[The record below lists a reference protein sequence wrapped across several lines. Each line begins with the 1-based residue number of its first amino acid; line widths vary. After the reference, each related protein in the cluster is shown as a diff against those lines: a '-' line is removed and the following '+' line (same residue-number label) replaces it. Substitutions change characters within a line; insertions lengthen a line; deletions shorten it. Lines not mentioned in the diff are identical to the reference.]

1 MGTRYFLCLVSLI
14 SYGACGRCDE
24 DMYGDHLELVIPMT
38 TYPSQDTFHIGDTL
52 WVEFNIDK
60 NVALSNTDKSIR
72 LDSFD
77 FFSKFYIAEIS
88 DTISN
93 YDVNMDTFIL
103 KGKLEYLP
111 LTYVTLYPITYV
123 ETVEEYQ
130 FKMGVVINEP
140 GLYYIGMD
148 TNPDLYEFHNH
159 PALFTCEDNKRKS
172 VDIYYHNTST
182 SLATFENIF
191 KQTNVEYLR
200 DLVDYEDYS
209 RGGAIAIV
217 VL

>member
-1 MGTRYFLCLVSLI
+1 MGNRFFLCLVSLI

-52 WVEFNIDK
+52 WVEFSFDK
-60 NVALSNTDKSIR
+60 NVALFNSDKTIR
-72 LDSFD
+72 LDSFN

-88 DTISN
+88 DTIAD
-93 YDVNMDTFIL
+93 YDVYMDTFIV

-111 LTYVTLYPITYV
+111 LTYLTLYPITYA
-123 ETVEEYQ
+123 ETADQYQ

-148 TNPDLYEFHNH
+148 TNPDLYEFYNH
-159 PALFTCEDNKRKS
+159 PALFTCEDNKRNR
-172 VDIYYHNTST
+172 VDIYYQNSST
-182 SLATFENIF
+182 SQSSFDNIF

-200 DLVDYEDYS
+200 DLVGYEDYS
-209 RGGAIAIV
+209 RGGGIAII